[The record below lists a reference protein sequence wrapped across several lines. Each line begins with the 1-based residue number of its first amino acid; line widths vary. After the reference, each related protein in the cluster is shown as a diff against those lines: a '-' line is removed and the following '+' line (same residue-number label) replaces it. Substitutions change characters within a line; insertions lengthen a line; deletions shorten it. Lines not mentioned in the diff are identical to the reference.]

1 MLSIDFFFFFLDL
14 ELKTIFSLIGARVLV
29 WVWFSLARVLV
40 WVWFS
45 FVWIFFSLLWFKFC
59 CYFLNNLFLLF

>member
-1 MLSIDFFFFFLDL
+1 MLSIDILDL
-14 ELKTIFSLIGARVLV
+14 ELETIFCLIG
-29 WVWFSLARVLV
+29 ARVLV

-59 CYFLNNLFLLF
+59 C